1 MLPDLRRMSSETRT
15 IFYDIVL
22 RGAYQP
28 RGMGRFDDVL
38 SQADAEAI
46 HAFLV
51 EQEWKAF
58 AGDTAE
64 IMKTH

>member
-1 MLPDLRRMSSETRT
+1 MELCLPL
-15 IFYDIVL
+15 
-22 RGAYQP
+22 
-28 RGMGRFDDVL
+28 GMGRFDDVL

-58 AGDTAE
+58 AADTAE